1 MEQHQQQMA
10 SMNAGQ
16 HTGPS
21 NHTASIQNAQNVLNS
36 TAIDELVDELS

>member
-10 SMNAGQ
+10 PLNSNAY
-16 HTGPS
+16 TG
-21 NHTASIQNAQNVLNS
+21 NHAASIQNAQQVLNS